1 LKIYQVGGVVRDRL
15 LGRTIHDIDYVVVGS
30 TADEMMQK
38 GFRPVGSHFPAR
50 MRNML

>member
-1 LKIYQVGGVVRDRL
+1 MKIYQVGGVVRDRL

-38 GFRPVGSHFPAR
+38 HWEMTSYWPKSLF
-50 MRNML
+50 